1 MVGGVSDWSRGSLPC
16 ARHCVSHAL
25 LLCVPRCYTV
35 FHGGAAAQGGLSGD
49 NTLHLFLNRRHGG
62 KWDVG
67 LVEQGRHQ
75 PTLDSA
81 AAVL

>member
-1 MVGGVSDWSRGSLPC
+1 MCLAGHEGHYR
-16 ARHCVSHAL
+16 AL
-25 LLCVPRCYTV
+25 DTV
-35 FHGGAAAQGGLSGD
+35 CHMPLTLRSTVLHGGAGAQGGLSGD